1 MSKKNK
7 NIEKYVAKRLSK
19 LINSM
24 SEYSSACE
32 CRISVISGKYGFA
45 VINTAKS
52 PTDNHSIMDYL
63 NKLMKTKTYHA
74 LNNDITYDFVH
85 PMDMKELKARI
96 YDGTDLK
103 YVTSTKL
110 LLTKKSEPDYAKIQG
125 IDLDEAADRQMDNY
139 IDTADARKAHV
150 MYKTTAEDK
159 QLFQLY
165 EKNKELERRI
175 EAINRDME
183 GSQKAYEK
191 QNADLE
197 AKETELKRAYD
208 KAAED
213 YETIQKLTKEV
224 GDLKIQIGKQ
234 NEEIFQLKHP
244 TPIEASSIVPATVKP
259 NTLSTI
265 VTDINTKIDK
275 LAEKVDSVETKE
287 DKPEK
292 PTGPDYAY
300 PVALLRPKD
309 NREIELEDEYAFR
322 RLDEIKKPYSLRDI
336 FKIVHNEM
344 YTEIYD
350 NVYNLLGEI
359 ENPVRTQVKKYP
371 RQAYALAIAL
381 AAPASYVSAFRDRLI
396 KDYRKGDFVPTRKS
410 CMPENFENLLECLYP
425 EICRI
430 QQILFHDTNKLPYV
444 YKKYSKNG
452 LYTFYMIGAKSYD
465 TPDEVPTK
473 TYVAIPKDEEPYE
486 YIKFGREEKLM
497 YVLEHGQCMKNRDPL
512 AAMNDCEYGPERLYS
527 DYPHTLKDQID
538 EMIGA
543 SEETI
548 ITLDTTDP
556 EEVYKT
562 QLRYYPIYPAYT
574 DTFVNE
580 PEKPDE
586 SSSSAL
592 GVTMGKKSFESP
604 VHKDELPDD
613 YMLTLLQNTKKA
625 YDLRTIFKLQS
636 NIYDKIDPDVYMNL
650 IGIRDPRTINVR
662 IFSRTAYAAA
672 IALSVPEGYV
682 GSFIRRLIDDYK
694 CGDFR
699 PTDPKYVPED
709 FPNFL
714 KSLYPDIAR
723 IHRLLHSTD
732 KRDLPYVCKKE
743 VGTSTEYY
751 MIGARPYD
759 NPAEIEDAKY
769 YIAIPKEANPYDFL
783 EYDKTKELVMIFDC
797 FTPANRRRPI
807 KFVMDNTDAGE
818 FRDNYDNISTM
829 RDQINR
835 YIAADEAGLISIG
848 CNNPDEILMN
858 GLWFYPVVWGYT
870 VEKFQ

>member
-7 NIEKYVAKRLSK
+7 KDLKKYVLKRLNKSLK
-19 LINSM
+19 RI
-24 SEYSSACE
+24 SEYSSECE
-32 CRISVISGKYGFA
+32 SRVSVISGEYGFA
-45 VINTAKS
+45 VINMIKS
-52 PTDNHSIMDYL
+52 PSDERAIMDYL
-63 NKLMKTKTYHA
+63 DKLMQTKMYHA
-74 LNNDITYDFVH
+74 LNNDITSDFVH
-85 PMDMKELKARI
+85 PIDTRNLKAQL
-96 YDGTDLK
+96 YDGVDLK
-103 YVTSTKL
+103 HVTDTKL
-110 LLTKKSEPDYAKIQG
+110 TLPKKSDPDYAKMQG

-139 IDTADARKAHV
+139 IDHSDGRKATIMNVDATHMLLKERKM
-150 MYKTTAEDK
+150 MYDAAANEGNAEII
-159 QLFQLY
+159 
-165 EKNKELERRI
+165 KNASGVEKELFVRAQI
-175 EAINRDME
+175 ESIVKSNADLKRQIESYKRDME

-191 QNADLE
+191 QKVDLE
-197 AKETELKRAYD
+197 AKETELKHAYD

-234 NEEIFQLKHP
+234 NETIFQLKHP
-244 TPIEASSIVPATVKP
+244 TPIEASSIVPASVKP
-259 NTLSTI
+259 TALSTI
-265 VTDINTKIDK
+265 VKDMNTKIDK
-275 LAEKVDSVETKE
+275 LAEKVEDVETKE

-292 PTGPDYAY
+292 PKGPDYAY

-336 FKIVHNEM
+336 FKIIHNEM
-344 YTEIYD
+344 YTEIHD

-359 ENPVRTQVKKYP
+359 ENPVRTQVKKFP

-396 KDYRKGDFVPTRKS
+396 EDYRKGNFVPTRKS
-410 CMPENFENLLECLYP
+410 CIPENFENLLECLYP

-486 YIKFGREEKLM
+486 YINFGRKEKLM
-497 YVLEHGQCMKNRDPL
+497 YVLEHGQCMKKRDPL

-580 PEKPDE
+580 PEK
-586 SSSSAL
+586 
-592 GVTMGKKSFESP
+592 
-604 VHKDELPDD
+604 
-613 YMLTLLQNTKKA
+613 
-625 YDLRTIFKLQS
+625 
-636 NIYDKIDPDVYMNL
+636 
-650 IGIRDPRTINVR
+650 
-662 IFSRTAYAAA
+662 
-672 IALSVPEGYV
+672 
-682 GSFIRRLIDDYK
+682 
-694 CGDFR
+694 
-699 PTDPKYVPED
+699 
-709 FPNFL
+709 
-714 KSLYPDIAR
+714 
-723 IHRLLHSTD
+723 
-732 KRDLPYVCKKE
+732 
-743 VGTSTEYY
+743 
-751 MIGARPYD
+751 
-759 NPAEIEDAKY
+759 
-769 YIAIPKEANPYDFL
+769 
-783 EYDKTKELVMIFDC
+783 
-797 FTPANRRRPI
+797 
-807 KFVMDNTDAGE
+807 
-818 FRDNYDNISTM
+818 
-829 RDQINR
+829 
-835 YIAADEAGLISIG
+835 
-848 CNNPDEILMN
+848 
-858 GLWFYPVVWGYT
+858 
-870 VEKFQ
+870 